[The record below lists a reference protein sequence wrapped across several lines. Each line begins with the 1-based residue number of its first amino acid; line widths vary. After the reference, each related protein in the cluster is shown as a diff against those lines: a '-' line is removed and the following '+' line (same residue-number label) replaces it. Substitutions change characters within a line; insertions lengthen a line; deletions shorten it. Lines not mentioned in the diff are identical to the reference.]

1 MVSIASVSSAPRGE
15 LFVLTPRLA
24 IQGQNQ
30 ILAQIQ
36 NTPATPA
43 QQYDRRRD
51 DRQGRDDRRRASQAG
66 NPVPPSPALV
76 RAGSNQRHPAGLGL
90 AGTPGGMSAEAQ
102 IGVPAPQR
110 RMSQQHSASHPYA
123 NAAYDS
129 YGRDEYSAS
138 QQPYGRASPMVS
150 SVGAAPP
157 ALSNV
162 RAMGGEVG
170 VANGG
175 DYHGQ
180 QDAEPPKS
188 TLWKILTCRC
198 G

>member
-1 MVSIASVSSAPRGE
+1 MLNFAWRE
-15 LFVLTPRLA
+15 QR
-24 IQGQNQ
+24 QNQ

-43 QQYDRRRD
+43 QRYDRCRY

-66 NPVPPSPALV
+66 NPVVPPSPALV
-76 RAGSNQRHPAGLGL
+76 RAGSKTRHPANLGPGI
-90 AGTPGGMSAEAQ
+90 AGAPGQPMSAEAQ
-102 IGVPAPQR
+102 MGVPITQR
-110 RMSQQHSASHPYA
+110 RMSQQNPAHPYA
-123 NAAYDS
+123 IAGYDT
-129 YGRDEYSAS
+129 YGRDEYSAT

-170 VANGG
+170 SANGG

-180 QDAEPPKS
+180 QEAEPPKS
-188 TLWKILTCRC
+188 TFWKILTCRC

>member
-1 MVSIASVSSAPRGE
+1 MSTEAQVNVSVAQ
-15 LFVLTPRLA
+15 PRLSQHQ
-24 IQGQNQ
+24 QG
-30 ILAQIQ
+30 
-36 NTPATPA
+36 
-43 QQYDRRRD
+43 
-51 DRQGRDDRRRASQAG
+51 
-66 NPVPPSPALV
+66 
-76 RAGSNQRHPAGLGL
+76 
-90 AGTPGGMSAEAQ
+90 
-102 IGVPAPQR
+102 
-110 RMSQQHSASHPYA
+110 ASHPYA
-123 NAAYDS
+123 NAGYDT
-129 YGRDEYSAS
+129 YPRDEYSAT

-175 DYHGQ
+175 DFHGQ
-180 QDAEPPKS
+180 QEAEPPKS

>member
-1 MVSIASVSSAPRGE
+1 MQIRRA
-15 LFVLTPRLA
+15 LLTFFLA
-24 IQGQNQ
+24 RQGGQNQ

-36 NTPATPA
+36 NAPAAPA
-43 QQYDRRRD
+43 QQQRREVDRT
-51 DRQGRDDRRRASQAG
+51 GRDDRRRASQAG
-66 NPVPPSPALV
+66 GAGPVVPPSPALV
-76 RAGSNQRHPAGLGL
+76 RTGSKTRHPANLG
-90 AGTPGGMSAEAQ
+90 AGQSAAAQ
-102 IGVPAPQR
+102 VDVPAAQR
-110 RMSQQHSASHPYA
+110 RISQQVSASHPYA
-123 NAAYDS
+123 NAGYDS

-150 SVGAAPP
+150 SVNAAPP

-170 VANGG
+170 AANGG
-175 DYHGQ
+175 DYQGQ
-180 QDAEPPKS
+180 QEEQPKS